1 MLSFNENTQN
11 EISLEKEYESYVNSL
26 EINNNESFQIE
37 NLKIFYNFRLLFDK
51 KQINILKNGYITKD
65 GDYSEL
71 SLKSK
76 SDLFSLLDKSMV
88 NLSAKYEESL
98 KNNNT
103 YFQFTKRIIDNK
115 TKIIKLFQNDLLVS
129 GIENLN
135 TTNNKLEF
143 SYINHIIIFINE
155 FDKKLNSLIYKS
167 NKLKERNGLFH
178 EIKDVNTNNY
188 FEYF

>member
-1 MLSFNENTQN
+1 LLSFNENTQN